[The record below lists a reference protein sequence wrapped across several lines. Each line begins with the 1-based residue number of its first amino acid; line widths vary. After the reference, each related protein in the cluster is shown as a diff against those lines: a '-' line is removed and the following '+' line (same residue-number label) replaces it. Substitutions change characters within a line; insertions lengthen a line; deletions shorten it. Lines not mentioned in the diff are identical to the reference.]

1 MQSSARAA
9 RAGAKGETMSN
20 TKDKL
25 AVIEKAKEL
34 SYEYIDKADEMP
46 AFPSDEAIAGLE
58 NLDGPTPKEGTPAE
72 DVLDMLN
79 EYAAPA
85 TVGTTT
91 GRYFGFVIGNVI
103 PAALGAAWMMN
114 AWNQNGGMYVGSPS
128 AAKLEAVAE
137 KWIVDILGLPEGTA
151 MGAVTGSTNAI
162 LCALTTAR
170 DHILKK
176 QGYDIHAKGFRGAP
190 KVRLVMSEQIHAAV
204 KESLSVVGFGSE
216 EAELVPCDEL
226 GRIIPGEMPELDETC
241 LVLVQA
247 GNVNGGSFD
256 PIGEVCDIANK
267 AGAWVHV
274 DGAFGL
280 WAAASPKQRVNVPGL
295 EKADSWSCD
304 AHKTLNSGYDC
315 GLVFCKDRKAI
326 AEALTAGAPYLEFS
340 DKRDGM
346 LYATEMSRRAYGI
359 VLWSIVKNLGA
370 DGIAKMVDDM
380 CDGAQYFGEELE
392 KAGVTLVLPPSFN
405 QLMIKFGSD
414 EETAAVLSA
423 IQKSGTIWCGP
434 SKWNGESV
442 IRISVSSY
450 STTKEDI
457 DKSVEIIKAIAG
469 SICK

>member
-1 MQSSARAA
+1 MKCMRS
-9 RAGAKGETMSN
+9 GAKGVVMSD
-20 TKDKL
+20 TKEKL
-25 AVIEKAKEL
+25 DVIEKAKEL
-34 SYEYIDKADEMP
+34 SLEYTKKAADMP

-58 NLDGPTPKEGTPAE
+58 NLDGPTPKEGTAAV

-85 TVGTTT
+85 NVGTTT
-91 GRYFGFVIGNVI
+91 GRYFGFVTGNML
-103 PAALGAAWMMN
+103 PAALGASWLMN
-114 AWNQNGGMYVGSPS
+114 AWNQNSAMFIGSPS
-128 AAKLEAVAE
+128 AAKLESVAE

-170 DHILKK
+170 DYLLKK
-176 QGYDIHAKGFRGAP
+176 QGYDIHVKGFRGAP
-190 KVRLVMSEQIHAAV
+190 KVRLVMSEEIHAAV

-226 GRIIPGEMPELDETC
+226 GRIIPGEMPKLDKTC

-256 PIGEVCDIANK
+256 PIGEVCDIAHK

-315 GLVFCKDRKAI
+315 GLVFCRDRKAI
-326 AEALTAGAPYLEFS
+326 ADALTAGAPYLEFS

-346 LYATEMSRRAYGI
+346 LYTTEMSRRAYGV
-359 VLWSIVKNLGA
+359 VLWSIVKSLGA

-380 CDGAQYFGEELE
+380 CDNTQYFGEELE
-392 KAGVTLVLPPSFN
+392 KAGITVVLPPSFN

-414 EETAAVLSA
+414 EETNAVLAA
-423 IQKSGTIWCGP
+423 IQRSGTIWCGP
-434 SKWNGESV
+434 SKWRGEAV

-450 STTKEDI
+450 STTKEDV
-457 DKSVEIIKAIAG
+457 DTAVEVIKRIADG
-469 SICK
+469 ISK